1 MKIALVSLDASPL
14 TADVDSRGLRVAEL
28 AAALSRQ
35 RHEVNVY
42 AGHSDPALPEQATAN
57 GYAVTH
63 LPSNPA
69 EFVDELV
76 AQWQWGKPD
85 VVHSLSSSSSLVSSL
100 SARQAEVTVVQT
112 AHESGEQLT
121 SDEYALYR
129 SAGGVIATT
138 GRKAAALISAG
149 VRRSRICVVPPG
161 VDTELF
167 QPDGSDAPRV
177 PPHRVA
183 WLGEP
188 LPGNGSG
195 VADLIPDTEFATVGG
210 SGPARSAR
218 SRAALLRSADV
229 AVCTGLS
236 AEQESLTLEAM
247 SCGVPVV
254 EFLPGGPSDMMV
266 HGITGLHVRQGDVLR
281 LIRTLRAL
289 LAAPTQRELLGIL
302 ARDRVCVRYSWDRIA
317 TDVIHSYDEALGS
330 HLVPQT
336 GGRTR

>member
-14 TADVDSRGLRVAEL
+14 TAHSRGLRVAEL
-28 AAALSRQ
+28 AVALTRQ
-35 RHEVNVY
+35 RHEVHVY
-42 AGHSDPALPEQATAN
+42 AAHSDTALPEQAN

-63 LPSNPA
+63 LPPNPA
-69 EFVDELV
+69 EFVDALV
-76 AQWQWGKPD
+76 AQWQVRKPD
-85 VVHSLSSSSSLVSSL
+85 VVHSLSTSSGLVSSL

-112 AHESGEQLT
+112 AHETGQQPSP
-121 SDEYALYR
+121 DELALYH
-129 SAGGVIATT
+129 SADGVIATT
-138 GRKAAALISAG
+138 ERQAAALIGAG
-149 VRRSRICVVPPG
+149 VRRSRIWVVPPG

-167 QPDGSDAPRV
+167 QPDDSDAPRL
-177 PPHRVA
+177 PPQRVV

-188 LPGNGSG
+188 LPGNGSD
-195 VADLIPDTEFATVGG
+195 VADLVPDTEFATIGG
-210 SGPARSAR
+210 SAR

-236 AEQESLTLEAM
+236 AEQQSLTLEAM

-266 HGITGLHVRQGDVLR
+266 HGITGLHVPQGNVLR

-289 LAAPTQRELLGIL
+289 LAAPTRRELLGVL

-317 TDVIHSYDEALGS
+317 NDVIHSYDEALGS